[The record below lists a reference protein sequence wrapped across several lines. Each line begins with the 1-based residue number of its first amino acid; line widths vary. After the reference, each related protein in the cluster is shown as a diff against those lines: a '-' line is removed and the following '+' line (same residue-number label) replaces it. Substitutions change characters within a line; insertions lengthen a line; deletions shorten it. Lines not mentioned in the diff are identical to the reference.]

1 MVQTSTTK
9 THPIMKKMS
18 KTMSLFKKKTKTP
31 EQKLM
36 EQQSEYAKLGARM
49 KKNEISNEIVK
60 DLDAEQLSLL
70 LDKINGIPVVN
81 LKTGYEEIII
91 KKTRYMAILD
101 ALESMLLTV
110 FGFSIIVLLICL
122 L

>member
-1 MVQTSTTK
+1 MR
-9 THPIMKKMS
+9 KMS
-18 KTMSLFKKKTKTP
+18 KIMSLFREKEKTT
-31 EQKLM
+31 EQKVM
-36 EQQSEYAKLGARM
+36 EQQSEFAKLGARM
-49 KKNEISNEIVK
+49 KKNAISNEIVK